1 MYLHVCAVSVQ
12 MAQVNPTVRLYVVT
26 VDGSSRTTELRPPD
40 SFEKRLDWNIWRIV
54 DSFAYSILPL
64 FPQWSLH
71 HHGEMGRTG
80 EAERALGESSPEH
93 VDSLTLRCCDRRL
106 YNGKNWRIGKHAHST
121 SLLVSFWLS
130 RKTCWRQR
138 SGWIVRWWRRSL
150 SLTAKHLFKEK
161 NNQMF
166 PGLNGVSFPQNEEP
180 LYSRDCRTFFITV
193 PLKHSHHGTFRH
205 INMISDRVRLLQTL
219 FSRHFVALTKERK
232 PDFLL
237 MTKLVCLHGPEY
249 PGDDWISENIIK
261 LPWYLGKVERILC
274 PYFIW
279 WGINKTSIAALNRVY
294 WSDVGTHLCLL

>member
-1 MYLHVCAVSVQ
+1 
-12 MAQVNPTVRLYVVT
+12 
-26 VDGSSRTTELRPPD
+26 
-40 SFEKRLDWNIWRIV
+40 
-54 DSFAYSILPL
+54 
-64 FPQWSLH
+64 
-71 HHGEMGRTG
+71 
-80 EAERALGESSPEH
+80 
-93 VDSLTLRCCDRRL
+93 
-106 YNGKNWRIGKHAHST
+106 
-121 SLLVSFWLS
+121 
-130 RKTCWRQR
+130 
-138 SGWIVRWWRRSL
+138 
-150 SLTAKHLFKEK
+150 
-161 NNQMF
+161 MF

-205 INMISDRVRLLQTL
+205 INMISDRVRLLQML

-279 WGINKTSIAALNRVY
+279 WGINKTSMVALNRVCGAMWELIFVFCNKRLY
-294 WSDVGTHLCLL
+294 HKQFIVITQYFALTQAPLTFDH